1 MEFWTVGAVVS
12 TVSVMVI
19 GVVYGAIRQQPT
31 DRPEMPVVVAV
42 LGGALS
48 MVWASAGALALYAL
62 R

>member
-12 TVSVMVI
+12 TVLVMVI
-19 GVVYGAIRQQPT
+19 GVVYGAVRQQPT